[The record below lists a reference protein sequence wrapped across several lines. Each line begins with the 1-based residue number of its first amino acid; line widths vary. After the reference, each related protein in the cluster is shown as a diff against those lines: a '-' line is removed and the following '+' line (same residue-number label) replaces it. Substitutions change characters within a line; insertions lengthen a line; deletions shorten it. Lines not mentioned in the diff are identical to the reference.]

1 MKIEDEVK
9 GRFRNEYHKGLI
21 NLVYTQKQLIFQFL
35 QFLKKH
41 GLSESQY
48 NVLKII
54 RGANSKTRISIGY
67 IKDRMLDQ
75 SSDVS
80 RVVDRLFL
88 KKYIDRK
95 ENAIDRRQKEIS
107 ITTTG
112 LTLLA
117 EMDECEKKV
126 DLLLNNLSLQEVKEL
141 NILLDK
147 IRG

>member
-1 MKIEDEVK
+1 MKIEDEIK

-21 NLVYTQKQLIFQFL
+21 NIVYTEKQLSFQFL
-35 QFLKKH
+35 QFIKKH

-54 RGANSKTRISIGY
+54 RGASAKTTISIGY
-67 IKDRMLDQ
+67 IKERMLDK

-80 RVVDRLFL
+80 RVVDRLYH
-88 KKYIDRK
+88 KKYVERR
-95 ENAIDRRQKEIS
+95 ENLTDRRQKEIS
-107 ITTTG
+107 ISKIG

-126 DLLLNNLSLQEVKEL
+126 DLLLKNLSLGEVKKL

>member
-1 MKIEDEVK
+1 MKIEDEIK

-21 NLVYTQKQLIFQFL
+21 NLVYTEKQLSSQFL
-35 QFLKKH
+35 QFIKKH

-54 RGANSKTRISIGY
+54 RGANSKITISIGY
-67 IKDRMLDQ
+67 IKARMLDK

-80 RVVDRLFL
+80 RVVDRLFH
-88 KKYIDRK
+88 KKYIDRR
-95 ENAIDRRQKEIS
+95 ENSFDRRKKEIS
-107 ITTTG
+107 VSKTG

-126 DLLLNNLSLQEVKEL
+126 DLLLKNLSLHEVKEL